1 MLWSSPWS
9 ESPTTEVGTMFV
21 SIVEKLLP
29 RRARQSDMLRSISI
43 CLILALFV
51 ERTSRPETLLAT
63 TTPRSIQM
71 KFCPPGQLAE
81 YEYEYLWNTPW
92 TLVCIFNNT
101 IVWLEEHLK
110 LSPNIYTFLLDFA
123 SLLESMIQRGLNG
136 SFECTSCGKTSGD
149 RKSMRRHVETH
160 MDVSHSCQLC
170 DKVSKTRVGLAQHYS
185 KYHGS
190 EVVSP
195 WAMSWRIWY
204 GYGEVHC
211 FLLFDLCSSFWVYIR
226 LGLIENYRSV
236 KIPKKE
242 MVK

>member
-1 MLWSSPWS
+1 MLWLSRWS
-9 ESPTTEVGTMFV
+9 ESPTTEVGSIFV
-21 SIVEKLLP
+21 SIVEKLLQ
-29 RRARQSDMLRSISI
+29 RRARQSDMLRFISI

-63 TTPRSIQM
+63 ITPRSIQT
-71 KFCPPGQLAE
+71 KFYPLGQLAK
-81 YEYEYLWNTPW
+81 YEYEWFVKYTMKISLS
-92 TLVCIFNNT
+92 LNT
-101 IVWLEEHLK
+101 IVWLHYLK
-110 LSPNIYTFLLDFA
+110 SNPNIYTFLLDFA

-160 MDVSHSCQLC
+160 MDMRHSCQLC

-195 WAMSWRIWY
+195 WAMSWRIWWLIWSSPL
-204 GYGEVHC
+204 
-211 FLLFDLCSSFWVYIR
+211 FLAIVFIVLGFILGFKWKTTTTKERNYQIIYSF
-226 LGLIENYRSV
+226 
-236 KIPKKE
+236 
-242 MVK
+242 

>member
-1 MLWSSPWS
+1 MN
-9 ESPTTEVGTMFV
+9 MN
-21 SIVEKLLP
+21 
-29 RRARQSDMLRSISI
+29 D
-43 CLILALFV
+43 
-51 ERTSRPETLLAT
+51 
-63 TTPRSIQM
+63 
-71 KFCPPGQLAE
+71 
-81 YEYEYLWNTPW
+81 LWNTPW

-211 FLLFDLCSSFWVYIR
+211 FLPFVFIV
-226 LGLIENYRSV
+226 LGLYQIRAHRKLQKCQNSREGNGQIIYSF
-236 KIPKKE
+236 
-242 MVK
+242 